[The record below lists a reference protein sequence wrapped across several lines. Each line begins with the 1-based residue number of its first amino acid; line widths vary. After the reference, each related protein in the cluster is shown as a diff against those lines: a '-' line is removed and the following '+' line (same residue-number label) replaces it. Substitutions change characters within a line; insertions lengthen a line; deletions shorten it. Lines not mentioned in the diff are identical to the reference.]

1 MQLEIT
7 WRDEQALRRE
17 LEGRTGL
24 RIAVTVTENT
34 STMLTMKRDRRE
46 GRMNLRIHRMFLA
59 ADTQV
64 IDALAEWLAR
74 PKAPKAGQVIDG
86 FIKNNR
92 HRIRRRPAP
101 RAAGRTQGACFDLQR
116 LYDEVNAE
124 HFANRVDAGI
134 AWGRMPGRGQCRR
147 SIRFGSYT
155 QEDNLVR
162 IHPLLD
168 QAFVPEAVVRYIV
181 FHEMLHADIGIRIA
195 PSGRRLVHPPAFQR
209 REKEYPGYAAA
220 CAWLDT
226 PRNLAR
232 LLAPLR

>member
-7 WRDEQALRRE
+7 WRDEQGLRRE

-24 RIAVTVTENT
+24 RLALTVTENT
-34 STMLTMKRDRRE
+34 STMLTIKRDRQA
-46 GRMNLRIHRMFLA
+46 GKMNLRIHRMFLA
-59 ADTQV
+59 ADSNV
-64 IDALAEWLAR
+64 IEAVAEWLAR
-74 PKAPKAGQVIDG
+74 PKAPKAGKVIDG
-86 FIKNNR
+86 FIQENR
-92 HRIRRRPAP
+92 HRIRRTPAKRTP
-101 RAAGRTQGACFDLQR
+101 GRTQGSHVDLQR
-116 LYDEVNAE
+116 LFDDVNAN
-124 HFANRVDAGI
+124 HFHNRVTADI

-155 QEDNLVR
+155 QEDHLVR

-168 QAFVPEAVVRYIV
+168 QAFVPEFVVRYIV

-195 PSGRRLVHPPAFQR
+195 PSGRRLVHPPIFKR
-209 REKEYPGYAAA
+209 REKDYPDFEAA
-220 CAWLDT
+220 CAWLDS